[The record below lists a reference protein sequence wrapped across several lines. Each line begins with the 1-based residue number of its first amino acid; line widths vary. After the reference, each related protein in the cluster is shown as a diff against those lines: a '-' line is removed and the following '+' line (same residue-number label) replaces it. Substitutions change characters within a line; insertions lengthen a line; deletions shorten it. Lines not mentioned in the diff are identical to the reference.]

1 MDSKE
6 TLGHIWAA
14 FSILSKAQAI
24 VSNNPLGY
32 RSLDA
37 VETIEEAKRHLN
49 HIFMQTTGEIRYETE
64 EPEQLTALN

>member
-6 TLGHIWAA
+6 TLGHVWAA
-14 FSILSKAQAI
+14 VSILSKAQAS

-49 HIFMQTTGEIRYETE
+49 HIFMQTTREIRCETE

>member
-6 TLGHIWAA
+6 TLGHVWAA

-24 VSNNPLGY
+24 VSNKPLGY

-37 VETIEEAKRHLN
+37 VETIEEAKRHLT
-49 HIFMQTTGEIRYETE
+49 HIFMQTTGAIRCETE